1 MNKLLLFLN
10 SIDWIF
16 AAVLLIGG
24 RYWGGKYF
32 TITRNHSLNFLVFA
46 TAFGSIW
53 LVIRYIT
60 IGIAK
65 SDIENLF
72 ITYLFTTSFY
82 ELFAKK
88 FFEMIENWMGYKQ
101 HVSHKRGTTNTLN
114 R

>member
-1 MNKLLLFLN
+1 MTKILLFLN

-16 AAVLLIGG
+16 ASVLLIGG

-32 TITRNHSLNFLVFA
+32 TISKTPALNFLLFANVF
-46 TAFGSIW
+46 GVLW
-53 LVIRYIT
+53 LLIRYIT
-60 IGIAK
+60 VGIAK

-88 FFEMIENWMGYKQ
+88 FFEMIENWMGYKH
-101 HVSHKRGTTNTLN
+101 HVTPKI
-114 R
+114 

>member
-1 MNKLLLFLN
+1 
-10 SIDWIF
+10 
-16 AAVLLIGG
+16 
-24 RYWGGKYF
+24 
-32 TITRNHSLNFLVFA
+32 LVFA

-101 HVSHKRGTTNTLN
+101 HVSRKGGTTNTLN